1 MRKLFYARLALD
13 NIRKNARTYI
23 PYILS
28 CVFTVAMTYILYML
42 PEDPGL
48 TGTRGEITIRS
59 TLVLGSFVVTIF
71 AVIFLFYTSSF
82 LTKRRRKE
90 FGLLNVL
97 GFLPP
102 GLEIAAVEVTREIP
116 CRADVSNLRVLHS
129 SDAHYLENMLER
141 EVSYEVAEKSVEAL
155 FEYIKRGAL

>member
-102 GLEIAAVEVTREIP
+102 GLEIAAVEVTREMP

-155 FEYIKRGAL
+155 FAYIKSGAM